1 MSLESDLKEDS
12 KNSKKPTKTKETVKK
27 TAVNSSSTSNNVD
40 KKEKVV
46 NTKNSNSK
54 KNGGNSVKALKGNIL
69 SHGVGRRKSS
79 VARVYLKEGE
89 GNIIVNKKDYKV
101 FFKNQFIYYKM
112 LEPLKILDCLN
123 SYDIKVNVCGGGLN
137 SQVEAVRLGI
147 SICLSKLKIENR
159 SILKDI
165 GFLTTDSRIVER
177 KKPGHKKARKSF
189 QFSKR

>member
-1 MSLESDLKEDS
+1 MSLESELKEDS
-12 KNSKKPTKTKETVKK
+12 KSNKNTKAKTKETTKSTTVK
-27 TAVNSSSTSNNVD
+27 SSSKDTSGT
-40 KKEKVV
+40 KKDKVV
-46 NTKNSNSK
+46 TSKSSSSK
-54 KNGGNSVKALKGNIL
+54 KNIKTSNGKIL
-69 SHGVGRRKSS
+69 SQGVGRRKSS

-89 GNIIVNKKDYKV
+89 GNFIVNNIDYKV
-101 FFKNQFIYYKM
+101 FFKNEFIYYKL
-112 LEPLKILDCLN
+112 LEPLKILDCLKN
-123 SYDIKVNVCGGGLN
+123 YDIKINVNGGGLN

-147 SICLSKLKIENR
+147 SICLSKIKIENR

>member
-1 MSLESDLKEDS
+1 MSLESELKEDS
-12 KNSKKPTKTKETVKK
+12 KSNKNTKTKTKETTKSTTVK
-27 TAVNSSSTSNNVD
+27 SSSKDTTGT
-40 KKEKVV
+40 KKDKVV
-46 NTKNSNSK
+46 TSKSSSSK
-54 KNGGNSVKALKGNIL
+54 KNSVKTSNGKIL

-89 GNIIVNKKDYKV
+89 GNFIVNNIDYKV
-101 FFKNQFIYYKM
+101 FFKNEFIYYKL
-112 LEPLKILDCLN
+112 LEPLKILDCLKN
-123 SYDIKVNVCGGGLN
+123 YDIKINVNGGGLN

-147 SICLSKLKIENR
+147 SICLSKIKIENR

>member
-1 MSLESDLKEDS
+1 MSLESELKEDS
-12 KNSKKPTKTKETVKK
+12 KSNKNNKIKTKETTRNTTTRSVSKD
-27 TAVNSSSTSNNVD
+27 TAGTKNDKAVASKSSS
-40 KKEKVV
+40 
-46 NTKNSNSK
+46 SK
-54 KNGGNSVKALKGNIL
+54 KNSVKASNGKIL
-69 SHGVGRRKSS
+69 SQGVGRRKSS

-89 GNIIVNKKDYKV
+89 GNFIVNNIDYKV
-101 FFKNQFIYYKM
+101 FFKNEFIYYKM
-112 LEPLKILDCLN
+112 IEPLKILDCLKN
-123 SYDIKVNVCGGGLN
+123 YDIKINVNGGGLN

-147 SICLSKLKIENR
+147 SICLSKVKIENR

>member
-1 MSLESDLKEDS
+1 MSLESELKEDS
-12 KNSKKPTKTKETVKK
+12 KSNKNTKAKTKETTKNTTVK
-27 TAVNSSSTSNNVD
+27 SSSKDTTGT
-40 KKEKVV
+40 KKDKVV
-46 NTKNSNSK
+46 TSKSSSSK
-54 KNGGNSVKALKGNIL
+54 KNSVKTSNGKIL
-69 SHGVGRRKSS
+69 SQGVGRRKSS

-89 GNIIVNKKDYKV
+89 GNFIVNNIDYKV
-101 FFKNQFIYYKM
+101 FFKNEFIYYKL
-112 LEPLKILDCLN
+112 LEPLKILDCLKN
-123 SYDIKVNVCGGGLN
+123 YDIKINVNGGGLN

-147 SICLSKLKIENR
+147 SICLSKIKIENR

>member
-1 MSLESDLKEDS
+1 MSLDSDLKEDT
-12 KNSKKPTKTKETVKK
+12 KNNKKAKSKETVKNTTVK
-27 TAVNSSSTSNNVD
+27 SSPKETSGAKKNKPVVSKNSSSKKSSVNISNG
-40 KKEKVV
+40 K
-46 NTKNSNSK
+46 
-54 KNGGNSVKALKGNIL
+54 IL
-69 SHGVGRRKSS
+69 SQGVGRRKSS
-79 VARVYLKEGE
+79 VARVYLKEGK
-89 GNIIVNKKDYKV
+89 GDFIVNNIDYKI
-101 FFKNQFIYYKM
+101 FFKNPFIYYKM

-123 SYDIKVNVCGGGLN
+123 NYDIKINVNGGGLN

>member
-1 MSLESDLKEDS
+1 MSLESELKEDNKDS
-12 KNSKKPTKTKETVKK
+12 NSVKSKETVKK
-27 TAVNSSSTSNNVD
+27 TTSKSISKEANNVNR
-40 KKEKVV
+40 KEKTG
-46 NTKNSNSK
+46 NTKNSSSK
-54 KNGGNSVKALKGNIL
+54 KNSLKTLKGDIL

-79 VARVYLKEGE
+79 VARVYLKQGE

-123 SYDIKVNVCGGGLN
+123 SYDIKINVCGGGLN

-147 SICLSKLKIENR
+147 SICLSKVKIENR
-159 SILKDI
+159 SILKDV

>member
-1 MSLESDLKEDS
+1 MSLESELKEDS
-12 KNSKKPTKTKETVKK
+12 KSNKNTKTKTKETTKSTTVK
-27 TAVNSSSTSNNVD
+27 SSSKDTTGTKKDRVVTS
-40 KKEKVV
+40 KG
-46 NTKNSNSK
+46 SSSK
-54 KNGGNSVKALKGNIL
+54 KNSVKTSNGKIL
-69 SHGVGRRKSS
+69 SQGVGRRKSS

-89 GNIIVNKKDYKV
+89 GNFIVNNIDYKV
-101 FFKNQFIYYKM
+101 FFKNEFIYYKL
-112 LEPLKILDCLN
+112 LEPLKILDCLKN
-123 SYDIKVNVCGGGLN
+123 YDIKINVNGGGLN

-147 SICLSKLKIENR
+147 SICLSKIKIENR

>member
-1 MSLESDLKEDS
+1 MSLESELKEDS
-12 KNSKKPTKTKETVKK
+12 KSNKNTKTKTKETTKSTTVK
-27 TAVNSSSTSNNVD
+27 SSSKDTTGIKKDRVVTS
-40 KKEKVV
+40 KG
-46 NTKNSNSK
+46 SSSK
-54 KNGGNSVKALKGNIL
+54 KNSVKTSNGKIL
-69 SHGVGRRKSS
+69 SQGVGRRKSS

-89 GNIIVNKKDYKV
+89 GNFIVNNIDYKV
-101 FFKNQFIYYKM
+101 FFKNEFIYYKL
-112 LEPLKILDCLN
+112 LEPLKILDCLKN
-123 SYDIKVNVCGGGLN
+123 YDIKINVNGGGLN

-147 SICLSKLKIENR
+147 SICLSKIKIENR

>member
-1 MSLESDLKEDS
+1 MSLESELKEDS
-12 KNSKKPTKTKETVKK
+12 KSNKNTKTKTKETTKSTTVK
-27 TAVNSSSTSNNVD
+27 SSSKDTTGT
-40 KKEKVV
+40 KKDKVV
-46 NTKNSNSK
+46 TSKSSSSK
-54 KNGGNSVKALKGNIL
+54 KNSVQTSNGKIL

-89 GNIIVNKKDYKV
+89 GNFIVNNIDYKV
-101 FFKNQFIYYKM
+101 FFKNEFIYYKL
-112 LEPLKILDCLN
+112 LEPLKILDCLKN
-123 SYDIKVNVCGGGLN
+123 YDIKINVNGGGLN

-147 SICLSKLKIENR
+147 SICLSKIKIENR

>member
-1 MSLESDLKEDS
+1 MSLESELKEES
-12 KNSKKPTKTKETVKK
+12 KNNKK
-27 TAVNSSSTSNNVD
+27 TRAKEAVKSTTSKSNSNDIELKKKKVVNVKNSSSKKNNV
-40 KKEKVV
+40 KI
-46 NTKNSNSK
+46 SNGK
-54 KNGGNSVKALKGNIL
+54 IL
-69 SHGVGRRKSS
+69 SQGVGRRKSS

-89 GNIIVNKKDYKV
+89 GNFIVNNVDYKV
-101 FFKNQFIYYKM
+101 FFKNEFIYYKL
-112 LEPLKILDCLN
+112 LEPFKILDCLN
-123 SYDIKVNVCGGGLN
+123 NYDLKINVNGGGLN

-147 SICLSKLKIENR
+147 SICLSKIKIENR

>member
-1 MSLESDLKEDS
+1 MSLESELKEDS
-12 KNSKKPTKTKETVKK
+12 KTNKNTKTKETTKSTTVK
-27 TAVNSSSTSNNVD
+27 NSSKDTARTKKDKVVTSKSTS
-40 KKEKVV
+40 
-46 NTKNSNSK
+46 SK
-54 KNGGNSVKALKGNIL
+54 KNSVKTSNGKIL
-69 SHGVGRRKSS
+69 SQGVGRRKSS

-89 GNIIVNKKDYKV
+89 GNFIVNNIDYKV
-101 FFKNQFIYYKM
+101 FFKNEFIYYKL
-112 LEPLKILDCLN
+112 LEPLKILDCLKN
-123 SYDIKVNVCGGGLN
+123 YDIKINVNGGGLN

-147 SICLSKLKIENR
+147 SICLSKIKIENR

>member
-1 MSLESDLKEDS
+1 MSLESELKEDS
-12 KNSKKPTKTKETVKK
+12 KSNKNTKTKTKETTKNTTVK
-27 TAVNSSSTSNNVD
+27 SSSKDTTGT
-40 KKEKVV
+40 KKDKVV
-46 NTKNSNSK
+46 TSKGSSSK
-54 KNGGNSVKALKGNIL
+54 KNSVKTSNGKIL
-69 SHGVGRRKSS
+69 SQGVGRRKSS

-89 GNIIVNKKDYKV
+89 GNFIVNNIDYKV
-101 FFKNQFIYYKM
+101 FFKNEFIYYKL
-112 LEPLKILDCLN
+112 LEPLKILDCLKN
-123 SYDIKVNVCGGGLN
+123 YDIKINVNGGGLN

-147 SICLSKLKIENR
+147 SICLSKIKIENR